1 MTNEIFNI
9 QNACDELKIGKEIY
23 LRIIGRAIEQ
33 TQKDI
38 EALRVAQ
45 LNSDID
51 QIQEIAHRF
60 KGDYANLR
68 IDQLSTIANQ
78 LSILVKENYDGVRAL
93 VLIEEFAQAFDQV
106 KQFIQ
111 GQD

>member
-1 MTNEIFNI
+1 MDEVFSI
-9 QNACDELKIGKEIY
+9 QSACDKLKIRKEIY
-23 LRIIGRAIEQ
+23 LRIVRRAIEQ

-38 EALRVAQ
+38 EDLRVAQ

-51 QIQEIAHRF
+51 KIQEIAHRF

-68 IDQLSTIANQ
+68 IDQLSIIANQ
-78 LSILVKENYDGVRAL
+78 LGVLVKENYDEERAL

-106 KQFIQ
+106 EKFIQ